1 MGAGNEFKSNTN
13 KQGKKPATKIIIMA
27 NTNKQGKKP
36 ATKRAYKKRVPKVAL
51 PKGIKENDGIE
62 TPEET
67 ERRDKEYNNQLITEA
82 YGNLLI
88 QTQKMP
94 TIAAIA
100 KQTGLSDRTVHR
112 HLKEYDMDNVIN
124 KMRAGVEIV
133 MLNLFKQ
140 AATSKSEKT
149 MRLYLEAVG
158 LLKKRVDLTSNGKT
172 INQTPSNLVM
182 LDPTQLSNE
191 ALQEIIDKHS
201 EQNSD

>member
-1 MGAGNEFKSNTN
+1 MSNTN
-13 KQGKKPATKIIIMA
+13 KQA
-27 NTNKQGKKP
+27 KKP
-36 ATKRAYKKRVPKVAL
+36 ATKRAYKKRIAKEDL
-51 PKGIKENDGIE
+51 PKGIKEDDGPE
-62 TPEET
+62 TPEES
-67 ERRDKEYNNQLITEA
+67 ERRDKDYNNQLITEA
-82 YGNLLI
+82 YGTLLI

-94 TIAAIA
+94 TISAIA
-100 KQTGLSDRTVHR
+100 RKTGFSDRTVHR

-182 LDPTQLSNE
+182 LDPSQLSNE
-191 ALQEIIDKHS
+191 ALQEIIDKHG
-201 EQNSD
+201 EENSD